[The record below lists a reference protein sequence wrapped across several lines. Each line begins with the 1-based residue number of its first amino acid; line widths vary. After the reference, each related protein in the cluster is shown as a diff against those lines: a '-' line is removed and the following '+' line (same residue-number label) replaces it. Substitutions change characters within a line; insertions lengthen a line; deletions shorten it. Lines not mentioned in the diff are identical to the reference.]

1 MNSFR
6 RLAARIATT
15 LLAAN
20 VLLAA
25 AAARPAAAAPVLPV
39 DWAVLASTHLATLNM
54 DVPVP
59 KGFFTGG
66 IDLGTGDLAG
76 DLTLPPA
83 TAQIALA
90 GIGLVDATFEID
102 PVGQITGHVDL
113 EELYVTSTA
122 VFNINVT
129 SVRPVG
135 LPTSLT
141 DPGCTTV
148 TPITVPM
155 EGYVDLLSGS
165 TFTGTYTIP
174 AFVDCGLLM
183 DPLLTATMSGE
194 GNTFTASFRPRRPPV
209 ADAGLDQTVSPGAT
223 VQLDASGSS
232 DPDNDPLTYSWLQIG
247 GPAAV
252 LNNDE
257 TATPT
262 FQAPGTTSKLTFEV
276 TVSDDE
282 GRSDTD
288 TVSIT
293 VVQPK

>member
-1 MNSFR
+1 
-6 RLAARIATT
+6 LAARIGATT
-15 LLAAN
+15 LAST

-25 AAARPAAAAPVLPV
+25 ATTRPAAADPILNV

-59 KGFFTGG
+59 KGFFAGS
-66 IDLGTGDLAG
+66 IDLGTGDIAG

-83 TAQIALA
+83 TAQLALA
-90 GIGLVDATFEID
+90 GIGLVDATFEIS
-102 PVGQITGHVDL
+102 PVGQVTGHVDL
-113 EELYVTSTA
+113 EELYVTTTA

-135 LPTSLT
+135 LAISLT
-141 DPGCTTV
+141 QPGCTTV

-155 EGYVDLLSGS
+155 EGEVDLFQGS

-174 AFVDCGLLM
+174 PFTNCGLLM
-183 DPLLTATMSGE
+183 DPVLTTAMSGE

-209 ADAGLDQTVSPGAT
+209 ADAGADQIVSSGAT
-223 VQLDASGSS
+223 VQLDASASS
-232 DPDNDPLTYSWLQIG
+232 DPDGDPLTFAWIQID

-252 LNNDE
+252 LKDEE

-262 FQAPGTTSKLTFEV
+262 VQTPQGPANLTFQV

-282 GRSDTD
+282 GRSATD
-288 TVSIT
+288 TVR
-293 VVQPK
+293 VVVAKPK